1 MLQLVSVENV
11 KRINRNKKKKKAKSF
26 IKLLAF

>member
-11 KRINRNKKKKKAKSF
+11 QKINRNKKKKKAKYF
-26 IKLLAF
+26 IKMIAF